1 MAVAVHQTQSRSKK
15 TPNKSVRNQP
25 EAGLNRMW
33 NAIRLAMIVIMLGH
47 WVQGVASEVPIAG
60 LAPQQ
65 RPAGAPVITSYEK
78 NGAWYRQA
86 LHGISEPYPA
96 SLRFL
101 EDQGPWHT
109 PFNVP
114 GMTGP
119 YDIRGWHQPSPALP
133 SN

>member
-1 MAVAVHQTQSRSKK
+1 M
-15 TPNKSVRNQP
+15 RNTIHLVP
-25 EAGLNRMW
+25 
-33 NAIRLAMIVIMLGH
+33 IVIILGNSAS
-47 WVQGVASEVPIAG
+47 GFASEAPVAG

-65 RPAGAPVITSYEK
+65 RPTGAPVIASYEK
-78 NGAWYRQA
+78 NGVWYRQA

-109 PFNVP
+109 PFHMP

-119 YDIRGWHQPSPALP
+119 YDIRGWHQPSPTLP